1 VGGRFDVEAC
11 SMQRTT
17 FLAGASAATLF
28 PLSGRAAAAQQ
39 IKAGTI
45 PSDVAGVLVYGIDRG
60 TFAHA
65 GLDIALTT
73 LTSGPVVANA
83 VAGGSL
89 DIGAANVGSLCVA
102 RSRGVPF
109 KIIAPAGIADAAAS
123 GDIIAVLKDSPLKT
137 AVDLNGKTMAIVAL
151 KTMQHAAVLASI
163 DKHGGDS
170 KSVKFIEVPFPE
182 MSAALDTHRVD
193 AALPTE
199 PFTTS
204 LRSRVRSL
212 GGQWDAMRMP
222 FPIFAFFATETWL
235 AAHADAAVAFA
246 SAVRETAVWANAHRK
261 ETAVLLAKFAHLEPQ
276 LAATM
281 GRSTYG
287 TTLDAAMIQPIVDIQ
302 VKYGM
307 MSAPIDPAEM
317 IWKPPHA

>member
-1 VGGRFDVEAC
+1 MA
-11 SMQRTT
+11 
-17 FLAGASAATLF
+17 
-28 PLSGRAAAAQQ
+28 RAAVSQTVNV
-39 IKAGTI
+39 GTI
-45 PSDVAGVLVYGIDRG
+45 PSDVSGVLIYGVDRG
-60 TFAHA
+60 TFARS
-65 GLDIALTT
+65 GLALTVTT

-109 KIIAPAGIADAAAS
+109 KIIAPAGIADEAAS
-123 GDIIAVLKDSPLKT
+123 GDIIAVPKDSPIKT
-137 AVDLNGKTMAIVAL
+137 AAELNGKTVAIVAL
-151 KTMQHAAVLASI
+151 KTMQHAAALAWI

-182 MSAALDTHRVD
+182 MGAALEAHRVD

-204 LRSRVRSL
+204 IPNVRAI
-212 GGQWDAMRMP
+212 GTQWEALRMP
-222 FPIFAFFATETWL
+222 FPVFAFFATESWL
-235 AAHADAAVAFA
+235 AVHGDVALTFA
-246 SAVRETAVWANAHRK
+246 SVIRETAVWANSHRK
-261 ETAVLLAKFAHLEPQ
+261 QTAKMLATFAHLDPQ
-276 LAATM
+276 LARSM

-287 TTLDAAMIQPIVDIQ
+287 TSLDASMIQPIIDIQ

-307 MSAPIDPAEM
+307 MNAPIDPNEM
-317 IWKPPHA
+317 IWKGPHA

>member
-1 VGGRFDVEAC
+1 MAD
-11 SMQRTT
+11 RTILHRAT
-17 FLAGASAATLF
+17 FLAGAAAAVGAL
-28 PLSGRAAAAQQ
+28 PLAARAAGTVVN
-39 IKAGTI
+39 AGTI
-45 PSDVAGVLVYGIDRG
+45 PSDVSGVLVYGIDRG
-60 TFAHA
+60 AFKSA
-65 GLDIALTT
+65 GIEVALTS

-89 DIGAANVGSLCVA
+89 DVGAANVGSLCVA

-109 KIIAPAGIADAAAS
+109 KIFAPAGIADETAT
-123 GDIIAVLKDSPLKT
+123 GDIIAVLKDSPIKT
-137 AVDLNGKTMAIVAL
+137 AGDLSGKTVGIVAL
-151 KTMQHAAVLASI
+151 KTMQHAAALAWL
-163 DKHGGDS
+163 DKHGADS

-182 MSAALDTHRVD
+182 MGAAMDTHRVD

-212 GGQWDAMRMP
+212 GGQWEAMKMP
-222 FPIFAFFATETWL
+222 FPIFAFFATESWL
-235 AAHADAAVAFA
+235 AAHGDTAVAFA
-246 SAVRETAVWANAHRK
+246 NVIRQTAVWANGHRK
-261 ETAVLLAKFAHLEPQ
+261 DTALMLAKFANLEPQ

-287 TTLDAAMIQPIVDIQ
+287 TAVDPATIQQIVDIQ

-307 MSAPIDPAEM
+307 MTTPIDPADL
-317 IWKPPHA
+317 IWKGPRA

>member
-1 VGGRFDVEAC
+1 
-11 SMQRTT
+11 MQRSA
-17 FLAGASAATLF
+17 FLAGTAAATIL
-28 PLSGRAAAAQQ
+28 PLRGRAATG
-39 IKAGTI
+39 IPINAGTI
-45 PSDVAGVLVYGIDRG
+45 PSDVSSVLVYGIERG

-65 GLDIALTT
+65 GLDITLTT

-109 KIIAPAGIADAAAS
+109 KIIAPAGIADEAAA
-123 GDIIAVLKDSPLKT
+123 GDIIAVLKESPLKS
-137 AVDLNGKTMAIVAL
+137 ASDLNGKTVAIVAL
-151 KTMQHAAVLASI
+151 KTMQHAAALAWI
-163 DKHGGDS
+163 DKQGGDS

-182 MSAALDTHRVD
+182 MGAALDTHRVD

-199 PFTTS
+199 PFSTS
-204 LRSRVRSL
+204 LRPRVRSL
-212 GGQWDAMRMP
+212 GGQWAAMRMP

-235 AAHADAAVAFA
+235 AAHADAAVTFA
-246 SAVRETAVWANAHRK
+246 NVIRQTAVWANGHRK
-261 ETAVLLAKFAHLEPQ
+261 ETALMLAKFTHLDPQ
-276 LAATM
+276 LAETM

-287 TTLDAAMIQPIVDIQ
+287 TTLDAAMIQPIIDIQ

-307 MSAPIDPAEM
+307 MSAPIDPADM
-317 IWKPPHA
+317 IWKAPHA

>member
-1 VGGRFDVEAC
+1 MPNR
-11 SMQRTT
+11 SSLQRAT
-17 FLAGASAATLF
+17 FLTGAAAAVAATAL
-28 PLSGRAAAAQQ
+28 PLGARAAAGQP
-39 IKAGTI
+39 INAGTI
-45 PSDVAGVLVYGIDRG
+45 PSDVSGVLVYGLDRG
-60 TFAHA
+60 TFARA
-65 GLDIALTT
+65 GLDVTLTT

-109 KIIAPAGIADAAAS
+109 KIIAPAGIADEAAS
-123 GDIIAVLKDSPLKT
+123 GDIIAIPKASPIKN
-137 AVDLNGKTMAIVAL
+137 AADLSGKTMAIVAL
-151 KTMQHAAVLASI
+151 KTMQHAAVLAWI

-182 MSAALDTHRVD
+182 MGAALDTHRVD
-193 AALPTE
+193 GALPTE

-212 GGQWDAMRMP
+212 GGQWDALRMP
-222 FPIFAFFATETWL
+222 FPIFGFFATESWL
-235 AAHADAAVAFA
+235 ATHADAAVTFA
-246 SAVRETAVWANAHRK
+246 NAVRETALWANGHRK
-261 ETAVLLAKFAHLEPQ
+261 ETALLLAKFAHLEPQ
-276 LAATM
+276 LAETM

-287 TTLDAAMIQPIVDIQ
+287 TTLDPAMLQPIIENQ

-307 MSAPIDPAEM
+307 MSAPIDPADM
-317 IWKPPHA
+317 IWKAPHA